1 MGERARSISRATLLY
16 ARAVMAGV
24 TRPEVP
30 IMIKRVGEPTLALRS
45 FIHKFNSH
53 RERERVSFGGSRVTP
68 RCSMR
73 RVVVVV
79 APPPAAGTVP
89 AQDPPTASYGN
100 GEMGN
105 SVAVGIVDEDA
116 PRNAHRIVFSSA
128 LSLLM
133 PTAIDRDDE

>member
-1 MGERARSISRATLLY
+1 MNGGTAARGFIHPRRARNARDRSQMGERARSISRATLLY
-16 ARAVMAGV
+16 AWAVMAGV

-73 RVVVVV
+73 RVV
-79 APPPAAGTVP
+79 PPLSYRSV
-89 AQDPPTASYGN
+89 QDRPRSNSLLRKRGN
-100 GEMGN
+100 GKQGR
-105 SVAVGIVDEDA
+105 G
-116 PRNAHRIVFSSA
+116 
-128 LSLLM
+128 
-133 PTAIDRDDE
+133 RDS

>member
-79 APPPAAGTVP
+79 APPPPPLVP
-89 AQDPPTASYGN
+89 FMPKILQQPPTETGKWETVSRSG
-100 GEMGN
+100 
-105 SVAVGIVDEDA
+105 
-116 PRNAHRIVFSSA
+116 
-128 LSLLM
+128 
-133 PTAIDRDDE
+133 